1 MDQMIDALNRTLTV
15 IDIQPIVNKWQD
27 LFNQHCH
34 TLDGDDTANCSETLG
49 CCVAND
55 RKSALQTLGDNR
67 HKVDDPF
74 VETWIKLG

>member
-34 TLDGDDTANCSETLG
+34 TQ
-49 CCVAND
+49 V
-55 RKSALQTLGDNR
+55 
-67 HKVDDPF
+67 
-74 VETWIKLG
+74 